1 MLVARISRRA
11 AGALLIGAVAVT
23 GCGGGT
29 SSNNG
34 GGPHL
39 RGPERTFGAKLP
51 PHYRVAVRLPT
62 VVSHELGTIG
72 YRCAGPRRGLAIGG
86 PVEATEFARFRDAS
100 GRVRLAGNV
109 NHSARGP
116 MLRSLRQSLQL
127 VMAVEPGTAVV
138 DLDVAFA
145 RAPCEVQQMRV
156 RVDSN
161 QNAPPGSRREVRV
174 DRLGRLAL
182 KPHRNIDSN
191 GAH

>member
-1 MLVARISRRA
+1 MDVKGKVLVGVSGI
-11 AGALLIGAVAVT
+11 AVA
-23 GCGGGT
+23 GCGGGDGG
-29 SSNNG
+29 SSHG
-34 GGPHL
+34 GGTHL
-39 RGPERTFGAKLP
+39 RGPERVFGAQLP
-51 PHYRVAVRLPT
+51 PGYHVAVRLPT
-62 VVSHELGTIG
+62 AVSHELGTIG
-72 YRCAGPRRGLAIGG
+72 YRCDGTRRGLAIGG

-138 DLDVAFA
+138 DLDVAFP

-161 QNAPPGSRREVRV
+161 QNAPPGSPREVRV

-191 GAH
+191 GSH